1 MQVSAAQQKRDYYE
15 VLAVGRDAT
24 AEQIKQ
30 AYRQLALKWHPDRNP
45 APDATDKFRE
55 IAEAYAVLSDPAKRQ
70 AYDATG
76 HAGVSERWSTEDIF
90 RDFDFGDVFGA
101 RFGDLGGL
109 FGDLFGGRGRR
120 GPVRPQGADLH
131 CDLRVT
137 LDEAAKGGERLIHI
151 TRSDPCKS
159 CGGSGAKAGT
169 KPAAC
174 AECGGTGEKQ
184 QVRSDRGMRVVT
196 LLSCSRCRGTGTFI
210 EFPCPAC
217 SGTGVL
223 FSPHAIKLRIPAGA
237 DHGTLLRIAGQGE
250 AGPQGA
256 PPGDLLVR
264 INIQPHPLLKRDGD
278 DLYATAQIAFPQ
290 AALGTKVTIKYLD
303 HENVLVTVPPGTQS
317 GTLLRLRGKGM
328 PRLRGKGKGDLFV
341 VVEVRTPTE
350 LTARQR
356 ELLREFEQLES
367 QREKSA
373 FASWSGTT

>member
-1 MQVSAAQQKRDYYE
+1 MSAAQQKRDYYE
-15 VLAVGRDAT
+15 VLAVGRDGT

-30 AYRQLALKWHPDRNP
+30 AYRQLALKWHPDRNT

-90 RDFDFGDVFGA
+90 RDFDFGD
-101 RFGDLGGL
+101 LGGI
-109 FGDLFGGRGRR
+109 FGDLFGGRRRRDPVRRR
-120 GPVRPQGADLH
+120 GTDLH

-137 LDEAAKGGERLIHI
+137 LGEAAKVEERLIHL

-159 CGGSGAKAGT
+159 SGGNGAKAGT
-169 KPAAC
+169 RPAAC

-184 QVRSDRGMRVVT
+184 QVRSDRGMKVVT
-196 LLSCSRCRGTGTFI
+196 LLSCSRCRGMGTFI

-237 DHGTLLRIAGQGE
+237 DHGMLLRIAGQGE

-264 INIQPHPLLKRDGD
+264 VNIQPHPLLKRDGD
-278 DLYATAQIAFPQ
+278 DLYAAAQITFPQ
-290 AALGTKVTIKYLD
+290 AALGTKVTVKYLD
-303 HENVLVTVPPGTQS
+303 NENVLVTVPPGTQS

-328 PRLRGKGKGDLFV
+328 PRLHGKGKGDLFV
-341 VVEVRTPTE
+341 VVEVKTPTA
-350 LTARQR
+350 LTGRQR
-356 ELLREFEQLES
+356 ELLREFAQLES
-367 QREKSA
+367 ERKKSA
-373 FASWSGTT
+373 FASGSGTT